1 MNIAK
6 KIIDIL
12 GAIVLAFLILI
23 GILLFAVGISGEKIV
38 SMYIV
43 GIVLFVAG
51 LIGEISIGKKNAKT
65 RDKTENKTGNKVNDK
80 VENDFS
86 HKLTYRE
93 KVLRNKERMY
103 RRMKYKLTFV
113 AGLPLMQGAIC
124 KVVSTDDKIIING
137 QGTTFELNKEKI
149 TSITIEKNIT
159 KHTQAVSSAG
169 GALAGA
175 MAFGVLGAAIG
186 GRTKAKNFNALSRY
200 IVITYFD
207 SEDNVKYII
216 FDYKS
221 KGTYLV
227 EEFKT
232 FNKSSVKQKTVEI
245 D

>member
-12 GAIVLAFLILI
+12 GAIVFAFLILI

-65 RDKTENKTGNKVNDK
+65 RDKMEDNTKNNDK

-86 HKLTYRE
+86 PKLTYRE

-113 AGLPLMQGAIC
+113 AGLPLMQGAVC
-124 KVVSTDDKIIING
+124 KVVSTNDKIIING

-175 MAFGVLGAAIG
+175 MAFGVVGAAIG
-186 GRTKAKNFNALSRY
+186 GRAKAKNFNALNRY

-207 SEDNVKYII
+207 SEENVKYII
-216 FDYKS
+216 FDYKN

-232 FNKSSVKQKTVEI
+232 FNKSNVKQKTVEI